1 MPRQATE
8 FRRRVVNRLY
18 RLEST
23 AATNAEG
30 QHWHFCREI
39 VRRALDGWKDP
50 WTAAHYYTFGLAPDK
65 YRAALAARQ
74 ALELWEVSRAN
85 VVKASSLGRPAAQ
98 PGSLYTLPTKKKPVV
113 EEPLFA
119 VSASAAK

>member
-1 MPRQATE
+1 MSRQATE

-50 WTAAHYYTFGLAPDK
+50 WTAAHYYTFGLSPDK
-65 YRAALAARQ
+65 YRVALAARR
-74 ALELWEVSRAN
+74 ALELWEVSRAPM
-85 VVKASSLGRPAAQ
+85 VERCEVGRQ
-98 PGSLYTLPTKKKPVV
+98 TTGKGSLYPMPTKKKPVV

-119 VSASAAK
+119 LPAAAAK